1 MASAGSLSKG
11 GNLPAKAL
19 DLVEGLAVGV
29 PVGVGL
35 ELGLE
40 LGLEFRL
47 ELGLGLAWL
56 SVSLDMGFRRYCRP
70 HFSGLK
76 PMGEG
81 RRYSENLPSDLKF
94 NR

>member
-47 ELGLGLAWL
+47 ELGLGIDSGTW
-56 SVSLDMGFRRYCRP
+56 VGFSRDREDP
-70 HFSGLK
+70 W
-76 PMGEG
+76 
-81 RRYSENLPSDLKF
+81 
-94 NR
+94 